1 MIVQLCHEPDVEHL
15 RRMLGEISV
24 NPDTRAVLVLAC
36 DANAFAP
43 EQVDPILREC
53 PLPLFGG
60 CFPKI
65 LTGNQHLDTGTM
77 VVGLRDPVEIA
88 VVKGL
93 SDDRNDLEN
102 DVGRALE
109 DIDCA
114 GRTIFTFVDGLSSR
128 IHTLIEGLF
137 NHLGCS
143 CNYLGGGAGSLSLKQ
158 KPCLFTNHGLIEDA
172 AVLAV
177 SDVASGIGV
186 AHGWKPISNVFK
198 LTEAR
203 QNRAISLNWEP
214 AFQVYREAV
223 EAHSGL
229 SFDDHPFFDIAKAYP
244 LGILKLDTEMV
255 IRDPI
260 CMEKNELVCVG
271 EIPKGSF
278 VHIMHGSID
287 SLIEGAEIARDTAR
301 RSYAMQPITPTLFL
315 VDCISRALFMGDD
328 ITQELSTVAQ
338 DAPTIGAM
346 TIGEIANTGHTC
358 LEFYNKTVVA
368 GLLGDSYEEGNLQ
381 GSAAGA
387 GVLHQR

>member
-1 MIVQLCHEPDVEHL
+1 MIVQLCQEPDAKHL
-15 RRMLGEISV
+15 RHMLGEISANRDV
-24 NPDTRAVLVLAC
+24 RAVLILAC
-36 DANAFAP
+36 DANAFIS
-43 EQVDPILREC
+43 EQVDPILRQC
-53 PLPLFGG
+53 PLPVFGG

-65 LTGNQHLDTGTM
+65 LAGNQHLDTGTM

-88 VVKGL
+88 VVRGL
-93 SDDRNDLEN
+93 SDDGNDLEN
-102 DVGRALE
+102 DVDRALE
-109 DIDCA
+109 GIDCS

-128 IHTLIEGLF
+128 IHRLIEGLF
-137 NHLGCS
+137 NQLGYS

-186 AHGWKPISNVFK
+186 AHGWKPVSNVFK
-198 LTEAR
+198 LTEAK

-214 AFQVYREAV
+214 AFQVYRNAV
-223 EAHSGL
+223 EMHSGL
-229 SFDDHPFFDIAKAYP
+229 SFDEHSFFDIAKAYP
-244 LGILKLDTEMV
+244 LGILKLDAEMV

-260 CMEKNELVCVG
+260 RVEKDELVCVG

-278 VHIMHGSID
+278 VHIMHGSMD
-287 SLIEGAEIARDTAR
+287 SLVEGAVIARDAAHA
-301 RSYAMQPITPTLFL
+301 SYAMQSTAPTTFL
-315 VDCISRALFMGDD
+315 IDCISRALFMGDD
-328 ITQELSTVAQ
+328 IARELSTVAQ
-338 DAPTIGAM
+338 DGPTIGAM

-381 GSAAGA
+381 GNPAGA